1 MPHILIDI
9 TDDSILVVDHG
20 PIPLARRQRDPKGSH
35 RHPLHAGRYRHR
47 PPKPGNRIDVLGNVH
62 ITPNV
67 RDVHDRQLASNP
79 TVHHTWRLPREQWI
93 VI

>member
-1 MPHILIDI
+1 MLQIHIDV
-9 TDDSILVVDHG
+9 TDDSILVIDHG

-47 PPKPGNRIDVLGNVH
+47 PPMPGNRIDVLGNVH

-67 RDVHDRQLASNP
+67 RDVHDPQLASNP
-79 TVHHTWRLPREQWI
+79 TVHHTWRLPREQTI
-93 VI
+93 AI